1 MSPVDRLTCVELFR
15 RLDDYMDR
23 ELGAEEMRLI
33 REHLETCAQCA
44 GEYAFEESV
53 LKNVRAKLGHI
64 KAPPDLLGK
73 ISRIIAESERK

>member
-44 GEYAFEESV
+44 GEYAFEENV
-53 LKNVRAKLGHI
+53 LNNVRAKLRRI